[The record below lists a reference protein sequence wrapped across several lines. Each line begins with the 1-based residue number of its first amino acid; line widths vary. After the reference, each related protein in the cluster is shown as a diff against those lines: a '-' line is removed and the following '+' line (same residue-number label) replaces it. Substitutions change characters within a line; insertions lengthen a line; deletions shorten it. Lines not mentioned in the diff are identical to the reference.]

1 MDLSKVFSAQWHS
14 TFRDIVISTRLMPI
28 QVLGRRA
35 TNTAFKYRAL
45 LRMLHLE
52 TGDIDLAK
60 SRTRSFLNDMGVE
73 SKLSLVTEQ
82 DCVNPVNG
90 LDRRAFS
97 DTLPLHDLD
106 HGMHHVMQELVDCWP
121 ELGQVFDRQLNAF
134 SKYFSKRDNVERF
147 CKFRI
152 WESNMPQAA
161 KATLAKVMMH
171 TCPVFLEH
179 RWQYR
184 FEVLQ
189 WICEREQLLKLL
201 DPATVRDARSRDE
214 GHGEHEFTDMDVD
227 ALQLLYA
234 DPVSSGTF
242 WALAYTMLVLC
253 RWGHDVI
260 GWLHGCWCHQDK
272 ESRDKHKK
280 DTGKPCPW
288 NGRRLIELSCG
299 AAAGFINKLRSLTIA
314 RDKYANEKVESLKRN
329 LYVSSAEQI
338 CLGFVTAKNMLEGR
352 FIQLTSFLQ
361 EVPWNLV
368 KLLRFVICGSD
379 QVQQAVYD
387 SRRDAVTLM
396 SNFQAGRLTN
406 IGDVGKKFFGHT
418 EFSQGLIRWG
428 RSLDVHMNTNLF
440 RELVSYSTSL
450 LVMQRLEAKHHL
462 VHVTYCTI

>member
-1 MDLSKVFSAQWHS
+1 
-14 TFRDIVISTRLMPI
+14 
-28 QVLGRRA
+28 
-35 TNTAFKYRAL
+35 
-45 LRMLHLE
+45 
-52 TGDIDLAK
+52 
-60 SRTRSFLNDMGVE
+60 
-73 SKLSLVTEQ
+73 
-82 DCVNPVNG
+82 
-90 LDRRAFS
+90 
-97 DTLPLHDLD
+97 
-106 HGMHHVMQELVDCWP
+106 
-121 ELGQVFDRQLNAF
+121 
-134 SKYFSKRDNVERF
+134 
-147 CKFRI
+147 
-152 WESNMPQAA
+152 
-161 KATLAKVMMH
+161 
-171 TCPVFLEH
+171 
-179 RWQYR
+179 
-184 FEVLQ
+184 
-189 WICEREQLLKLL
+189 
-201 DPATVRDARSRDE
+201 
-214 GHGEHEFTDMDVD
+214 MDVD

-387 SRRDAVTLM
+387 SRRDAFTSM
-396 SNFQAGRLTN
+396 SNYQAGRLTN

-462 VHVTYCTI
+462 VHVTYFTI